1 MTNQMIPKIDHSGVL
16 PGYYEH
22 KLNEVKSNKDLMRR
36 EYSKASTF
44 AKDYVERMKRQG
56 NDKTNIMS
64 QLRMGKPLRSIEDND
79 LLNLNQPAL
88 MTSHHPSRSTAL
100 NRQSLPGLSISP
112 IRQIIEPEQKEESEE
127 GRKRSTSL
135 TQSDIEFLEN
145 YSDSESEEEDK
156 KVDDKAEQK
165 AEPKAESKKKKDS
178 KEEKEDKH
186 NALLSS
192 LTSTMLEEGIEI
204 LETEKKYYSRK
215 PQNNVIS
222 KEGAKSLNK
231 SLNKYGLNFRTGTKV
246 ATVVKKLEDH
256 IVRLDNHYGV
266 GKLKGQFADLKTNE
280 EKAEHKQS
288 LINL

>member
-1 MTNQMIPKIDHSGVL
+1 MIK
-16 PGYYEH
+16 
-22 KLNEVKSNKDLMRR
+22 

-64 QLRMGKPLRSIEDND
+64 QLRMGAPLRSIEDND

-100 NRQSLPGLSISP
+100 NRHSLSGLSISP
-112 IRQIIEPEQKEESEE
+112 IRQIIEPEQKEETEE

-145 YSDSESEEEDK
+145 NSDSESEEEDK
-156 KVDDKAEQK
+156 KVDDKAK
-165 AEPKAESKKKKDS
+165 PKAENKKKKES

-186 NALLSS
+186 NTLLSS
-192 LTSTMLEEGIEI
+192 LTSAMLEEGIEK
-204 LETEKKYYSRK
+204 LEKEMKYYSKK
-215 PQNNVIS
+215 PQDNVIS

-231 SLNKYGLNFRTGTKV
+231 SVKDYGLNFRTGTTV

-266 GKLKGQFADLKTNE
+266 GKMKGQLADLRTNE
-280 EKAEHKQS
+280 EKAEHKKLS
-288 LINL
+288 SIDA